1 MHRAASVEGS
11 LPQGGER
18 EGQRPGETE
27 SETDESLAD
36 AFEPLTRGEA
46 EALRARLPV
55 VSPWRVIAVQ
65 SAAGVACVLVAW
77 TLGGHRTGVSAL
89 YGAAAVVLPQ
99 AVLARGLTRGATGN
113 AVAAAFGFMVWELA
127 KIGLAVA
134 MLAAFAKVVA
144 EPSWPALLATMVVC
158 MKTSWL
164 ALLWQRVPAI
174 RKTNET
180 RV

>member
-1 MHRAASVEGS
+1 MHGVASVQRS
-11 LPQGGER
+11 LPKGGER
-18 EGQRPGETE
+18 EGRGS
-27 SETDESLAD
+27 SETDDVPAD
-36 AFEPLTRGEA
+36 VFEPLTRDEA

-55 VSPWRVIAVQ
+55 VSPWRVIALQ
-65 SAAGVACVLVAW
+65 SAVGVVCVLVAW
-77 TLGGHRTGVSAL
+77 TIGGQRAGVSAL
-89 YGAAAVVLPQ
+89 YGVATVVLPQ
-99 AVLARGLTRGATGN
+99 AVLARGLTRGANGSP
-113 AVAAAFGFMVWELA
+113 VVVAFGFMVWELA

-144 EPSWPALLATMVVC
+144 EPSWPVLLATMMVC

-174 RKTNET
+174 RKTNAT

>member
-1 MHRAASVEGS
+1 MHRAASVGGS

-18 EGQRPGETE
+18 KGQRPGE
-27 SETDESLAD
+27 SETDEGPAD
-36 AFEPLTRGEA
+36 VFEPLTRGEA

-77 TLGGHRTGVSAL
+77 TIGGQRTGVSAL

-99 AVLARGLTRGATGN
+99 AVLARGLTRGANGN
-113 AVAAAFGFMVWELA
+113 PVAAAFGFMVWELA

-134 MLAAFAKVVA
+134 MLVAFAKVVA

-174 RKTNET
+174 RKTNAT